1 MISNEPYRTPAASA
15 LDSAA
20 LPRKGLLGYLDGSQP
35 LWKAFWLVYVLGSL
49 LLSLAM
55 AFGVRTSLFVDVA
68 IALKRAIGLGTET
81 VLVLLIATPILG
93 FVAFSL
99 PVVWRCA
106 DNTGRKLWTLLARLC
121 VSLHGLWAASKL
133 LGIFL

>member
-1 MISNEPYRTPAASA
+1 M
-15 LDSAA
+15 
-20 LPRKGLLGYLDGSQP
+20 
-35 LWKAFWLVYVLGSL
+35 
-49 LLSLAM
+49 
-55 AFGVRTSLFVDVA
+55 
-68 IALKRAIGLGTET
+68 
-81 VLVLLIATPILG
+81 LLIATPILG

-121 VSLHGLWAASKL
+121 VVLHALWAAKKL